1 MTAMAKRRSPR
12 SVKSQDLLFNIELS
26 ARMTAALDRRDRG
39 HSWRSRLWPHRELG
53 QGECL
58 CCGSAC
64 DAGIGASLCALREL
78 LAAFAVKSF
87 SPPLLSF
94 DSALRNPFGND

>member
-39 HSWRSRLWPHRELG
+39 HSRRSRLWSYGESG

-58 CCGSAC
+58 CSGSAG
-64 DAGIGASLCALREL
+64 DAGIGASLCALREP
-78 LAAFAVKSF
+78 LAIFAVKSF
-87 SPPLLSF
+87 PAPT
-94 DSALRNPFGND
+94 SADGTPTTG